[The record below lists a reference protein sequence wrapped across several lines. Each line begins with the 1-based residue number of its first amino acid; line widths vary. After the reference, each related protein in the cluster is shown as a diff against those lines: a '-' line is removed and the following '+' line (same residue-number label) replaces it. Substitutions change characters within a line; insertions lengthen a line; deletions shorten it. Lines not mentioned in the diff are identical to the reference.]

1 VCGDAA
7 AAEETPVSG
16 AAPNE
21 EARLI
26 ERSLRRYRRA
36 HARYDRRHPEI
47 FNPVEQGRLRAA
59 LERVRREASGKRAL
73 DFGCG
78 SGNLTRQLLELGLD
92 VTAADLLP
100 QFLRTVERR
109 FGVRTLR
116 LNGRD
121 LAGVPDG
128 SFDVVA
134 AYSVLHHIPD
144 YLAAVRELARVAAP
158 GGIVYIDHEAND
170 GFFDPDG
177 CGYHL
182 RMDWL
187 RHRRERPG
195 FWNPER
201 RRWQRYLMP
210 SKYALG
216 MRLLF
221 DPDYLFGS
229 EGDIHVWA
237 EDRIEW
243 DRVIEALRDAG
254 CAVAWRED
262 YLNYNPDYPDD
273 LYEAYRERGC
283 SDMTALAAR
292 RAGGPAPA

>member
-1 VCGDAA
+1 VRSRVITRTDA
-7 AAEETPVSG
+7 ES
-16 AAPNE
+16 
-21 EARLI
+21 LI
-26 ERSLRRYRRA
+26 ERSVRRYRRG
-36 HARYDRRHPEI
+36 HSRYEMRHPEI
-47 FNPVEQGRLRAA
+47 FNAVEQARLRVS
-59 LERVRREASGKRAL
+59 LERACAEIPGRRAL

-78 SGNLTRQLLELGLD
+78 SGNVTAHLVELGME
-92 VTAADLLP
+92 VTAADLSP
-100 QFLRTVERR
+100 EFLSTVEER
-109 FGVRTLR
+109 FGVVTLR

-128 SFDVVA
+128 SFDLVA

-144 YLAAVRELARVAAP
+144 YLAAVRELARVTAP
-158 GGIVYIDHEAND
+158 GGLVYLDHEAND
-170 GFFDPDG
+170 GFWAPDG
-177 CGYHL
+177 CAHHL
-182 RMDWL
+182 RVEWQE
-187 RHRRERPG
+187 HRLAAPG

-216 MRLLF
+216 VRLVF

-243 DRVIEALRDAG
+243 DRVIEALEGAG
-254 CAVAWRED
+254 CEVAWRED
-262 YLNYNPDYPDD
+262 YLNYNPEYPNDI
-273 LYEAYRERGC
+273 YEAYRDRGC

-292 RAGGPAPA
+292 HAGSR

>member
-1 VCGDAA
+1 VRRVS
-7 AAEETPVSG
+7 TP
-16 AAPNE
+16 PDTDQ
-21 EARLI
+21 LI
-26 ERSLRRYRRA
+26 ERSIRRYRRA
-36 HARYDRRHPEI
+36 HSRYEARHPEI
-47 FNPVEQGRLRAA
+47 FNDVEQARLRAA
-59 LERVRREASGKRAL
+59 LERACGDAPGGRAL

-78 SGNLTRQLLELGLD
+78 SGNVTARLLELGMD
-92 VTAADLLP
+92 VTAADLSP
-100 QFLRTVERR
+100 EFLQDVERR
-109 FGVRTLR
+109 YGVPTLR

-128 SFDVVA
+128 SFDLVA

-144 YLAAVRELARVAAP
+144 YLAAVRELARVTAP
-158 GGIVYIDHEAND
+158 GGIVYLDHEANE
-170 GFFDPDG
+170 GFWAPDG
-177 CGYHL
+177 CAHHL
-182 RMDWL
+182 RIEWQE
-187 RHRRERPG
+187 RRLTAPG

-216 MRLLF
+216 VRLLF
-221 DPDYLFGS
+221 DPDYLFGV

-243 DRVIEALRDAG
+243 DRIVEALEESG
-254 CAVAWRED
+254 CAVAWREQ
-262 YLNYNPDYPDD
+262 YLNYNPEYPED
-273 LYEAYRERGC
+273 LYEAYRDRGC